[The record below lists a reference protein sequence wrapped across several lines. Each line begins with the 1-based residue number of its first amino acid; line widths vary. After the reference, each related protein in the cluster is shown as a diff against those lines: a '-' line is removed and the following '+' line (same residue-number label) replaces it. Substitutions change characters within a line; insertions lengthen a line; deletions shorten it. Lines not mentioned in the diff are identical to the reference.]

1 MASSGFGDTARAV
14 SHMSESAAPPARHAS
29 VLAIFPAARHLDSR
43 SSASH
48 AHAHDIHPGRFELL
62 TTSARAADKDHHES
76 LLAYVHWYAKKTEA
90 TKAELVACDA
100 DGMTL
105 LLVNESERVHI
116 PWPKECEVSSSKD
129 LRKATVFMHIEAFN
143 NLGIAYRL
151 RTGYYTQIARM
162 GAFLVYKKT
171 RSYDHVAI
179 PAAAIAVGALVYY
192 KRLAKR

>member
-1 MASSGFGDTARAV
+1 MGIKASEHRERAMASSGFGDTARAV
-14 SHMSESAAPPARHAS
+14 SHMN
-29 VLAIFPAARHLDSR
+29 
-43 SSASH
+43 
-48 AHAHDIHPGRFELL
+48 
-62 TTSARAADKDHHES
+62 KDHHES
-76 LLAYVHWYAKKTEA
+76 LLAYVHWYAKKTE
-90 TKAELVACDA
+90 
-100 DGMTL
+100 
-105 LLVNESERVHI
+105 
-116 PWPKECEVSSSKD
+116 ECEVSSSKD

-171 RSYDHVAI
+171 RSYAHVAI

>member
-1 MASSGFGDTARAV
+1 M
-14 SHMSESAAPPARHAS
+14 
-29 VLAIFPAARHLDSR
+29 
-43 SSASH
+43 
-48 AHAHDIHPGRFELL
+48 
-62 TTSARAADKDHHES
+62 
-76 LLAYVHWYAKKTEA
+76 HWYAKKTEA
-90 TKAELVACDA
+90 TKAELLACDA
-100 DGMTL
+100 EGMT

-129 LRKATVFMHIEAFN
+129 LRKATVFMHIEAHN

-171 RSYDHVAI
+171 KSYAPVAL